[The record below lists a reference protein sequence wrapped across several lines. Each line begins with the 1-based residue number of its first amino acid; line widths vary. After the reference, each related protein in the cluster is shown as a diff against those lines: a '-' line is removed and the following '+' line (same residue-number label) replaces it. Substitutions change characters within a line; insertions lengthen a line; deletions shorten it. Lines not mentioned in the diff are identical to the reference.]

1 MIIGNH
7 TFAISSVTELVLC
20 QCHIILNKIV
30 QKYPFSKNAKN
41 HIGNMNRACWAM
53 GIEAISVTPLGLNMM
68 IGRLEFR

>member
-20 QCHIILNKIV
+20 HIISNKIV
-30 QKYPFSKNAKN
+30 QKYPFSKHAKN
-41 HIGNMNRACWAM
+41 HIGNMDHACWAM
-53 GIEAISVTPLGLNMM
+53 GIEAISATPLGLNMM